1 MRTGGRGDCPGVS
14 PRRAPSGVSL
24 SLVGTVKAAING
36 VYRDPRVRQ
45 MEQVVGPL
53 VCNGVAGECQSTSK
67 GNEKGLCPILNNV
80 LDLMIECDS
89 EREKVSEKEY

>member
-1 MRTGGRGDCPGVS
+1 
-14 PRRAPSGVSL
+14 
-24 SLVGTVKAAING
+24 
-36 VYRDPRVRQ
+36 

-80 LDLMIECDS
+80 LEMTIVCDS
-89 EREKVSEKEY
+89 KREKVLKKEY